1 VDDTSSQ
8 KPQASERSTE
18 FVPFSGNEETS
29 NAGTLLVVA
38 YLLMWAAVFGF
49 LFLSWRRQRKI
60 DARLGEL
67 EQALKKADSK
77 GS

>member
-1 VDDTSSQ
+1 MDDTSSQ
-8 KPQASERSTE
+8 KPQPGERSTE

-29 NAGTLLVVA
+29 SAGTLLVVA
-38 YLLMWAAVFGF
+38 YILMWAMVFGF
-49 LFLSWRRQRKI
+49 LFLSWRRQKKI

-67 EQALKKADSK
+67 EQALKKTEPK